1 MIKHFDLSDPIECNE
16 LNRLLIRYGVHIER
30 DLFDHP
36 YIIMDYDTFFA
47 AEEHCG
53 RPRKISQEVREQVLN
68 MKAQGCS
75 VRYIAARFNIS
86 IGAVSSIKK
95 T

>member
-1 MIKHFDLSDPIECNE
+1 MDCTE
-16 LNRLLIRYGVHIER
+16 LNQLLIRYGVHIER
-30 DLFDHP
+30 NLFDHP
-36 YIIMDYDTFFA
+36 YIIMDCDTFSA
-47 AEEHCG
+47 AEGHCG

-75 VRYIAARFNIS
+75 VRYIAARLNIS
-86 IGAVSSIKK
+86 IGAVSSIKQ